1 VKSDLRRASP
11 IRFAVLPLLAALA
24 VLAGWTV
31 PATLASTAPAVAAPA
46 STSTPDPAEELQAL
60 LREQAAAW
68 SRGDLDA
75 FCSVYADDALFIT
88 QTGTTRGRQAVLD
101 RYRKRY
107 PDRAAMGT
115 LSLEPI
121 EVRLIGGESASASC
135 GPLLEAVRESG
146 SAVAGA
152 SVAARWKLSYPDKQP
167 AEGLT
172 LLVFHRRDGR
182 WWIVQDASM

>member
-1 VKSDLRRASP
+1 VNSTRR
-11 IRFAVLPLLAALA
+11 VLLLLAAVGMLA
-24 VLAGWTV
+24 VF
-31 PATLASTAPAVAAPA
+31 TAPAMLAGTAPA
-46 STSTPDPAEELQAL
+46 ATSTPKDDPAAELTSL

-75 FCSVYADDALFIT
+75 FCSVYADDALFLT
-88 QTGTTRGRQAVLD
+88 PTGTTRGRQAVLE

-115 LSLEPI
+115 LTLEPI
-121 EVRLIGGESASASC
+121 EVRLIGGESASVSC

-172 LLVFHRRDGR
+172 LIVFHRRDGR